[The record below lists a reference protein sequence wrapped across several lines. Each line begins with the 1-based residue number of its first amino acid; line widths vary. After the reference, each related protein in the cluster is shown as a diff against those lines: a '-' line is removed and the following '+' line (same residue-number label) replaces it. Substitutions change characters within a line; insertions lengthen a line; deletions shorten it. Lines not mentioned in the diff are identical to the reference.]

1 MERWVERSLA
11 KAVAPFLA
19 LDVVVS
25 EAGGDMPTLTRF
37 RRSRPAVGS
46 RGRLDFFGAEPSEA
60 AATGRCAGGCVGWV
74 GGLLGRGGAR
84 IGVCSASRRRH
95 AVLVGLR
102 TSSRGVEKTEIQNFR
117 AWKSTE
123 VYLVESTKRRS
134 GSKAVAR
141 QQG

>member
-1 MERWVERSLA
+1 MTIGSGSVVRGKGLVERWVERSLA

-60 AATGRCAGGCVGWV
+60 AATGGCWGVRWV
-74 GGLLGRGGAR
+74 GGWVAWEGAR
-84 IGVCSASRRRH
+84 GLGCVVRLSAGTLCWWGCEHVVEESRKPKFKFSERGRARRCTS
-95 AVLVGLR
+95 LR
-102 TSSRGVEKTEIQNFR
+102 R
-117 AWKSTE
+117 
-123 VYLVESTKRRS
+123 
-134 GSKAVAR
+134 
-141 QQG
+141 

>member
-1 MERWVERSLA
+1 MTIGSGSVVRGKGLVERWVERSLA

-46 RGRLDFFGAEPSEA
+46 RGRLDFFSAEPSEA

-74 GGLLGRGGAR
+74 GGLLGRGGERGLGCVVRLAQAR
-84 IGVCSASRRRH
+84 CVGGVAN
-95 AVLVGLR
+95 
-102 TSSRGVEKTEIQNFR
+102 K
-117 AWKSTE
+117 
-123 VYLVESTKRRS
+123 
-134 GSKAVAR
+134 
-141 QQG
+141 

>member
-1 MERWVERSLA
+1 MTIGSGSVVRGKGLVERWVERSLA

-74 GGLLGRGGAR
+74 GGLFGRGGAR
-84 IGVCSASRRRH
+84 IGVCSASKRRH

-102 TSSRGVEKTEIQNFR
+102 TSTP
-117 AWKSTE
+117 
-123 VYLVESTKRRS
+123 LM
-134 GSKAVAR
+134 
-141 QQG
+141 